1 MGVGEDTTPR
11 VYKDVP
17 FDLVLR
23 LSQLYESREAW
34 DEYSRVYKEYTEKI
48 QNIKAILKYIATGG
62 EI

>member
-23 LSQLYESREAW
+23 LCQLYDTRDKW
-34 DEYSRVYKEYTEKI
+34 DEASGVYEECTEKI
-48 QNIKAILKYIATGG
+48 QNVKAILKYIATGG

>member
-48 QNIKAILKYIATGG
+48 QNVKAILKYIATGG